1 MHKVFGE
8 KAPVP
13 YYDRKG
19 AYLIP
24 VKDNKIAVIKTPK
37 GLFFLGG
44 GIENGETDE
53 ACIRRECLE
62 ESGVEVTI
70 GEKIGSAETFTT
82 HPRLGPFHPI
92 QTYYAGDILKQVQ
105 APLEKDHTLLFGSF
119 QELTASCLPK
129 CKTGRCRNFG
139 KNTYKTNNKKALL
152 FATPFL
158 LHFLF

>member
-24 VKDNKIAVIKTPK
+24 VKDNKIAVVKTPK

-44 GIENGETDE
+44 GLENGETDE

-62 ESGVEVTI
+62 EAGVEVTI
-70 GEKIGSAETFTT
+70 GEKICSAETFTT

-92 QTYYAGDILKQVQ
+92 QTYYAGEILKQVH
-105 APLEKDHTLLFGSF
+105 APLEKDHTLLICSF
-119 QELTASCLPK
+119 REPD
-129 CKTGRCRNFG
+129 G
-139 KNTYKTNNKKALL
+139 KL
-152 FATPFL
+152 FAEMQNWALREFWKKHL
-158 LHFLF
+158 QNK

>member
-24 VKDNKIAVIKTPK
+24 VKDDKIAVVKTPK

-44 GIENGETDE
+44 GLENGETDK

-62 ESGVEVTI
+62 EAGVEVTI
-70 GEKIGSAETFTT
+70 GEKICSAETFTT

-92 QTYYAGDILKQVQ
+92 QTYYAGEILKQVQ
-105 APLEKDHTLLFGSF
+105 LPLEKDHILLICSF
-119 QELTASCLPK
+119 RELEGKLFSEMQNWALQEFWKKHLQ
-129 CKTGRCRNFG
+129 
-139 KNTYKTNNKKALL
+139 NK
-152 FATPFL
+152 
-158 LHFLF
+158 

>member
-24 VKDNKIAVIKTPK
+24 VKDNKIAVVKTPK

-44 GIENGETDE
+44 GLEIGETDE

-62 ESGVEVTI
+62 ESGVEVAI
-70 GEKIGSAETFTT
+70 GEKICSAETFTT

-92 QTYYAGDILKQVQ
+92 QTYYAGEILKQVQ
-105 APLEKDHTLLFGSF
+105 APLEKDHMLLICSF
-119 QELTASCLPK
+119 RELD
-129 CKTGRCRNFG
+129 G
-139 KNTYKTNNKKALL
+139 KL
-152 FATPFL
+152 FAEMQNWALREFWKKHL
-158 LHFLF
+158 QNK

>member
-70 GEKIGSAETFTT
+70 GEKICSAETFTT

-92 QTYYAGDILKQVQ
+92 QTYYAGEILKQVQ
-105 APLEKDHTLLFGSF
+105 LPLEKDHTLLFGSF
-119 QELTASCLPK
+119 QELD
-129 CKTGRCRNFG
+129 G
-139 KNTYKTNNKKALL
+139 KL
-152 FATPFL
+152 FAKMQNWALQEFWKKHL
-158 LHFLF
+158 QNK

>member
-1 MHKVFGE
+1 MHKVFGN

-24 VKDNKIAVIKTPK
+24 VKDNKIAVVKTPK

-44 GIENGETDE
+44 GLENSETDK

-62 ESGVEVTI
+62 EAGITVTI
-70 GEKIGSAETFTT
+70 GEKICSAETFTA

-92 QTYYAGDILKQVQ
+92 QTYYTGEILKQVQ
-105 APLEKDHTLLFGSF
+105 APLEKDHILLICSF
-119 QELTASCLPK
+119 RELE
-129 CKTGRCRNFG
+129 G
-139 KNTYKTNNKKALL
+139 KL
-152 FATPFL
+152 FAEMQNWALREFWKKHL
-158 LHFLF
+158 QNK

>member
-62 ESGVEVTI
+62 EAGVEVTI

-92 QTYYAGDILKQVQ
+92 QTYYAGEILKQVQ
-105 APLEKDHTLLFGSF
+105 APLEKDHTLLICSF
-119 QELTASCLPK
+119 RELD
-129 CKTGRCRNFG
+129 G
-139 KNTYKTNNKKALL
+139 KL
-152 FATPFL
+152 FAEMQNWALQEFWKKHL
-158 LHFLF
+158 QNK

>member
-1 MHKVFGE
+1 MEETLCIKCSAKKPPCRITTE
-8 KAPVP
+8 KAPI
-13 YYDRKG
+13 
-19 AYLIP
+19 LSP

-53 ACIRRECLE
+53 ACIRCECLE

-70 GEKIGSAETFTT
+70 GEKIGSAETFTN

-92 QTYYAGDILKQVQ
+92 QTYYAGEILKQVQ

-119 QELTASCLPK
+119 QELD
-129 CKTGRCRNFG
+129 G
-139 KNTYKTNNKKALL
+139 KL
-152 FATPFL
+152 FAEMQNWALQEFWKKHL
-158 LHFLF
+158 QNK

>member
-24 VKDNKIAVIKTPK
+24 VKDNKIAVVKTPK

-44 GIENGETDE
+44 GLENSETDE

-62 ESGVEVTI
+62 EAGITVTV
-70 GEKIGSAETFTT
+70 GEKICSAETFTT

-92 QTYYAGDILKQVQ
+92 QTYYAGEILKQVQ
-105 APLEKDHTLLFGSF
+105 APLEKDHILLICSF
-119 QELTASCLPK
+119 RELD
-129 CKTGRCRNFG
+129 G
-139 KNTYKTNNKKALL
+139 KLFSEMQNWALREFWKKHLQNK
-152 FATPFL
+152 
-158 LHFLF
+158 

>member
-1 MHKVFGE
+1 M
-8 KAPVP
+8 P

-53 ACIRRECLE
+53 ACIRRECLK

-92 QTYYAGDILKQVQ
+92 QTYYAGEILKQVQ

-119 QELTASCLPK
+119 RELD
-129 CKTGRCRNFG
+129 G
-139 KNTYKTNNKKALL
+139 KL
-152 FATPFL
+152 FAEMQNWALQEFWKKHL
-158 LHFLF
+158 QNK

>member
-24 VKDNKIAVIKTPK
+24 VKDNKIAVVKTPK

-44 GIENGETDE
+44 GLENGETDE

-62 ESGVEVTI
+62 EAGVTVTV

-92 QTYYAGDILKQVQ
+92 QTYYAGEILKQVQ
-105 APLEKDHTLLFGSF
+105 APLEKDHMLLICSF
-119 QELTASCLPK
+119 RELD
-129 CKTGRCRNFG
+129 G
-139 KNTYKTNNKKALL
+139 KL
-152 FATPFL
+152 FAEMQNWALQEFWKKHL
-158 LHFLF
+158 QNK

>member
-53 ACIRRECLE
+53 ACIRCECLE

-70 GEKIGSAETFTT
+70 GEKIGSAETFTN

-92 QTYYAGDILKQVQ
+92 QTYYAGEILKQVQ

-119 QELTASCLPK
+119 QELD
-129 CKTGRCRNFG
+129 G
-139 KNTYKTNNKKALL
+139 KL
-152 FATPFL
+152 FAEMQNWALQEFWKKHL
-158 LHFLF
+158 QNK

>member
-44 GIENGETDE
+44 VTFFDETDE
-53 ACIRRECLE
+53 EVSVRVRVNFAAMRRWALQYALH
-62 ESGVEVTI
+62 T
-70 GEKIGSAETFTT
+70 KILSPE
-82 HPRLGPFHPI
+82 PLSEQVRN
-92 QTYYAGDILKQVQ
+92 DIM
-105 APLEKDHTLLFGSF
+105 A
-119 QELTASCLPK
+119 
-129 CKTGRCRNFG
+129 
-139 KNTYKTNNKKALL
+139 
-152 FATPFL
+152 ATENYTDS
-158 LHFLF
+158 

>member
-24 VKDNKIAVIKTPK
+24 VKDNKIAVVKTPK

-44 GIENGETDE
+44 GLENGETDK

-62 ESGVEVTI
+62 EAGVEVTI
-70 GEKIGSAETFTT
+70 VEKICSAETFTT

-92 QTYYAGDILKQVQ
+92 QTYYAGEILKQVQ
-105 APLEKDHTLLFGSF
+105 LPLEKDHTLLFGSF
-119 QELTASCLPK
+119 QELD
-129 CKTGRCRNFG
+129 G
-139 KNTYKTNNKKALL
+139 KL
-152 FATPFL
+152 FAEMQNWALQEFWKKHL
-158 LHFLF
+158 QNK

>member
-44 GIENGETDE
+44 GIENGKTDE

-62 ESGVEVTI
+62 ESVVEVTI

-92 QTYYAGDILKQVQ
+92 QTYYAGEILKQVQ

-119 QELTASCLPK
+119 QELD
-129 CKTGRCRNFG
+129 G
-139 KNTYKTNNKKALL
+139 KL
-152 FATPFL
+152 FAEMQNWALQEFWKKHL
-158 LHFLF
+158 QNK

>member
-8 KAPVP
+8 KAPAP

-24 VKDNKIAVIKTPK
+24 VKDNKIAVVKTPK

-44 GIENGETDE
+44 GLENGETDE

-62 ESGVEVTI
+62 EAGVTVTV

-92 QTYYAGDILKQVQ
+92 QTYYAGEILKQVQ
-105 APLEKDHTLLFGSF
+105 APLEKDHMLLICSF
-119 QELTASCLPK
+119 RELD
-129 CKTGRCRNFG
+129 G
-139 KNTYKTNNKKALL
+139 KL
-152 FATPFL
+152 FAEMQNWALREFWKKHL
-158 LHFLF
+158 QNK

>member
-1 MHKVFGE
+1 MHKVFSE

-53 ACIRRECLE
+53 ACIRCECLE

-92 QTYYAGDILKQVQ
+92 QTYYAGEILKQVQ

-119 QELTASCLPK
+119 QELD
-129 CKTGRCRNFG
+129 G
-139 KNTYKTNNKKALL
+139 KL
-152 FATPFL
+152 FAEMQNWALQEFWKKHL
-158 LHFLF
+158 QNK

>member
-24 VKDNKIAVIKTPK
+24 VKDDKIAVVKMPK

-44 GIENGETDE
+44 GLENGETDK

-62 ESGVEVTI
+62 EAGVEVTI
-70 GEKIGSAETFTT
+70 GEKICSAETFTT

-92 QTYYAGDILKQVQ
+92 QTYYAGEIIKQVQ
-105 APLEKDHTLLFGSF
+105 LPLEKDHILLICSF
-119 QELTASCLPK
+119 RKPD
-129 CKTGRCRNFG
+129 G
-139 KNTYKTNNKKALL
+139 KL
-152 FATPFL
+152 FAEMQNRALQEFWKKHL
-158 LHFLF
+158 QNK

>member
-24 VKDNKIAVIKTPK
+24 VKDNKIAVVKTPK

-44 GIENGETDE
+44 GLENSETDK

-62 ESGVEVTI
+62 EAGVEVTI
-70 GEKIGSAETFTT
+70 GEKICSAETFTT

-92 QTYYAGDILKQVQ
+92 QTYYAGEIIKQVQ
-105 APLEKDHTLLFGSF
+105 LPLEKDHTLLFGSF
-119 QELTASCLPK
+119 QELD
-129 CKTGRCRNFG
+129 G
-139 KNTYKTNNKKALL
+139 KL
-152 FATPFL
+152 FAEMQNWALRVL
-158 LHFLF
+158 LEKRRSL

>member
-24 VKDNKIAVIKTPK
+24 VKDDKIAVVKTPK

-44 GIENGETDE
+44 RLENGETDK

-62 ESGVEVTI
+62 EAGVEVTI
-70 GEKIGSAETFTT
+70 GEKICSAETFTT

-92 QTYYAGDILKQVQ
+92 QTYYAGEIIKQVQ
-105 APLEKDHTLLFGSF
+105 LPLEKDHILLICSF
-119 QELTASCLPK
+119 RELEGKLFSEMQNWALQEFWKKHLQ
-129 CKTGRCRNFG
+129 
-139 KNTYKTNNKKALL
+139 NK
-152 FATPFL
+152 
-158 LHFLF
+158 

>member
-53 ACIRRECLE
+53 ACIRCECLE

-92 QTYYAGDILKQVQ
+92 QTYYAGEILKQVQ

-119 QELTASCLPK
+119 QEPD
-129 CKTGRCRNFG
+129 G
-139 KNTYKTNNKKALL
+139 KL
-152 FATPFL
+152 FAEMQNWALQEFWKKHL
-158 LHFLF
+158 QNK

>member
-1 MHKVFGE
+1 MHKVFGN

-24 VKDNKIAVIKTPK
+24 VKDNKIAVVKTPK

-44 GIENGETDE
+44 GLENSETDE

-62 ESGVEVTI
+62 EAGITVTI
-70 GEKIGSAETFTT
+70 GEKICSAETFTT

-92 QTYYAGDILKQVQ
+92 QTYYAGEIIKQVQ
-105 APLEKDHTLLFGSF
+105 LPLEKDHILLICSF
-119 QELTASCLPK
+119 RELD
-129 CKTGRCRNFG
+129 G
-139 KNTYKTNNKKALL
+139 KLFSEMQNWALREFWKKHLQNK
-152 FATPFL
+152 
-158 LHFLF
+158 

>member
-24 VKDNKIAVIKTPK
+24 AKDDKIAVVKTPK

-44 GIENGETDE
+44 GLENGETDE

-62 ESGVEVTI
+62 EAGVEVTI

-92 QTYYAGDILKQVQ
+92 QIYYAGEILKQVQ

-119 QELTASCLPK
+119 QELD
-129 CKTGRCRNFG
+129 G
-139 KNTYKTNNKKALL
+139 KL
-152 FATPFL
+152 FAEMQNWALQEFWKKHL
-158 LHFLF
+158 QNK

>member
-24 VKDNKIAVIKTPK
+24 VKDNKIAVVKTPK

-44 GIENGETDE
+44 GLENGETDE

-62 ESGVEVTI
+62 EAGVTVTV

-92 QTYYAGDILKQVQ
+92 QTYYAGEILKQVQ
-105 APLEKDHTLLFGSF
+105 APLEKDHMLLICSF
-119 QELTASCLPK
+119 RELD
-129 CKTGRCRNFG
+129 G
-139 KNTYKTNNKKALL
+139 KL
-152 FATPFL
+152 FAEMQNWALREFWKKHL
-158 LHFLF
+158 QNK

>member
-24 VKDNKIAVIKTPK
+24 VKDDKIAVVKMPK

-44 GIENGETDE
+44 GLENGETDK

-62 ESGVEVTI
+62 EAGVEVTI
-70 GEKIGSAETFTT
+70 GEKICSAETFTT

-92 QTYYAGDILKQVQ
+92 QTYYAGEIIKQVQ
-105 APLEKDHTLLFGSF
+105 LPLEKDHTLLFGSF
-119 QELTASCLPK
+119 QELD
-129 CKTGRCRNFG
+129 G
-139 KNTYKTNNKKALL
+139 KLFAEMQNWALL
-152 FATPFL
+152 EFWKKHL
-158 LHFLF
+158 QNK

>member
-62 ESGVEVTI
+62 EAGVEVTI

-92 QTYYAGDILKQVQ
+92 QTYYAGEILKQVQ
-105 APLEKDHTLLFGSF
+105 APLEKDHTLLICSF
-119 QELTASCLPK
+119 REPD
-129 CKTGRCRNFG
+129 G
-139 KNTYKTNNKKALL
+139 KL
-152 FATPFL
+152 FAEMQNWALQEFWKKHL
-158 LHFLF
+158 QNK

>member
-8 KAPVP
+8 KSPVP

-24 VKDNKIAVIKTPK
+24 VKGNKIAVVKTPK

-62 ESGVEVTI
+62 EAGVMVTI
-70 GEKIGSAETFTT
+70 GEKICSAETFTT

-92 QTYYAGDILKQVQ
+92 QTYYAGEILKQVQ
-105 APLEKDHTLLFGSF
+105 SPLEKDHTLLFSSF
-119 QELTASCLPK
+119 QEL
-129 CKTGRCRNFG
+129 NG
-139 KNTYKTNNKKALL
+139 KL
-152 FATPFL
+152 FAEMQNWALREFWKKHL
-158 LHFLF
+158 

>member
-24 VKDNKIAVIKTPK
+24 VKDNKIAVVKTPK

-44 GIENGETDE
+44 GLENGETDE

-62 ESGVEVTI
+62 ESGITVII
-70 GEKIGSAETFTT
+70 GEKICSAETFTT

-92 QTYYAGDILKQVQ
+92 QTYYAGEIIKQVQ
-105 APLEKDHTLLFGSF
+105 LPLEKDHTLLFGSF
-119 QELTASCLPK
+119 QELD
-129 CKTGRCRNFG
+129 G
-139 KNTYKTNNKKALL
+139 KL
-152 FATPFL
+152 FAEMQNWALQEFWKKHL
-158 LHFLF
+158 QNK

>member
-53 ACIRRECLE
+53 ACIRCECLE

-92 QTYYAGDILKQVQ
+92 QTYYAGEILKQVQ

-119 QELTASCLPK
+119 REPD
-129 CKTGRCRNFG
+129 G
-139 KNTYKTNNKKALL
+139 KL
-152 FATPFL
+152 FAEMQNWALQEFWKKHL
-158 LHFLF
+158 QNK

>member
-53 ACIRRECLE
+53 ACIRRACLE

-92 QTYYAGDILKQVQ
+92 QTYYAGEILKQVQ

-119 QELTASCLPK
+119 QEPD
-129 CKTGRCRNFG
+129 G
-139 KNTYKTNNKKALL
+139 KL
-152 FATPFL
+152 FAEMQNRALQEFWKKHL
-158 LHFLF
+158 QNK

>member
-24 VKDNKIAVIKTPK
+24 VKDNKIAVVKTPK

-62 ESGVEVTI
+62 EAGVEVTI
-70 GEKIGSAETFTT
+70 GEKICSAETFTT

-92 QTYYAGDILKQVQ
+92 QTYYAGEILKQVQ
-105 APLEKDHTLLFGSF
+105 APLEKDHTLLICSF
-119 QELTASCLPK
+119 RELD
-129 CKTGRCRNFG
+129 G
-139 KNTYKTNNKKALL
+139 KL
-152 FATPFL
+152 FAEMQNWALRKFWKKHL
-158 LHFLF
+158 QNK

>member
-53 ACIRRECLE
+53 ACIRCECLE

-92 QTYYAGDILKQVQ
+92 QTYYAGEILKQVQ

-119 QELTASCLPK
+119 RELD
-129 CKTGRCRNFG
+129 G
-139 KNTYKTNNKKALL
+139 KL
-152 FATPFL
+152 FAEMQNWALQEFWKKHL
-158 LHFLF
+158 QNK

>member
-13 YYDRKG
+13 YDDRKG

-24 VKDNKIAVIKTPK
+24 VKDNKIAVVKTPK

-44 GIENGETDE
+44 GIENDKTDE

-92 QTYYAGDILKQVQ
+92 QTYYAGEIIKQVQ

-119 QELTASCLPK
+119 QELD
-129 CKTGRCRNFG
+129 G
-139 KNTYKTNNKKALL
+139 KL
-152 FATPFL
+152 FAEMQNWALQEFWKKHL
-158 LHFLF
+158 QNK

>member
-24 VKDNKIAVIKTPK
+24 VKDNKIAVVKTPK

-44 GIENGETDE
+44 GLENGETDE

-62 ESGVEVTI
+62 EAGITVTI
-70 GEKIGSAETFTT
+70 GEKICSAETFTT

-92 QTYYAGDILKQVQ
+92 QTYYAGEILKQVQ
-105 APLEKDHTLLFGSF
+105 LPLGKDRTLLFGSF
-119 QELTASCLPK
+119 QELD
-129 CKTGRCRNFG
+129 G
-139 KNTYKTNNKKALL
+139 KL
-152 FATPFL
+152 FAEMQNWALQEFWKKHL
-158 LHFLF
+158 QNK

>member
-8 KAPVP
+8 KAPVS

-24 VKDNKIAVIKTPK
+24 VKDNKIAVVKTPK

-44 GIENGETDE
+44 GLENGETDE

-62 ESGVEVTI
+62 EAGVTVTV

-92 QTYYAGDILKQVQ
+92 QTYYAGEILKQVQ
-105 APLEKDHTLLFGSF
+105 APLEKDHMLLICSF
-119 QELTASCLPK
+119 RELD
-129 CKTGRCRNFG
+129 G
-139 KNTYKTNNKKALL
+139 KL
-152 FATPFL
+152 FAEMQNWALREFWKKHL
-158 LHFLF
+158 QNK

>member
-1 MHKVFGE
+1 MHKAFGE

-24 VKDNKIAVIKTPK
+24 VKDDKIAVVKTPK

-44 GIENGETDE
+44 GLENGETDK

-62 ESGVEVTI
+62 EAGVEVTI
-70 GEKIGSAETFTT
+70 GEKICSAETFTT

-92 QTYYAGDILKQVQ
+92 QTYYAGEIIKQVQ
-105 APLEKDHTLLFGSF
+105 LPLEKDHILLICSF
-119 QELTASCLPK
+119 RELEGKLFSEMQNWALQEFWKKHLQ
-129 CKTGRCRNFG
+129 
-139 KNTYKTNNKKALL
+139 NK
-152 FATPFL
+152 
-158 LHFLF
+158 